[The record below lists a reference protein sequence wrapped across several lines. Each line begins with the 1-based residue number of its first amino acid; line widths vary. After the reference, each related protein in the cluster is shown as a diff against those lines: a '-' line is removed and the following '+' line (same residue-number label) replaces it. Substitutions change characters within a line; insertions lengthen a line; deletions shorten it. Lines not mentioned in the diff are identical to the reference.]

1 MLSHAG
7 AMKTEPQAEAGPP
20 TDFVRVRRL
29 HERGHYDEAT
39 VHAVLDAAP
48 CCHVGHIIAGRP
60 VVIPTFHW
68 RHGNTVYWHGSAAS
82 RMLRDN
88 AGGHEV
94 CLTATLLDGF
104 VLARCGFN
112 HSVNY
117 RSVMCFGR
125 PRLIDHPT
133 EKLAALKGFMD
144 RLFPGRWETLR
155 PASDKEMKATSVL
168 ALTISEA
175 SAKIRADGPHDEP
188 GDESW
193 PIWAGVLPLCTAAG
207 PPQPDQFVAAGL
219 APPPTPYS

>member
-1 MLSHAG
+1 MD
-7 AMKTEPQAEAGPP
+7 TQPQTSAKPA
-20 TDFVRVRRL
+20 TDFVRARRL

-39 VHAVLDAAP
+39 IHAILDAAP
-48 CCHVGHIIAGRP
+48 SCHVGHIIGGRP

-68 RHGNTVYWHGSAAS
+68 RHGNALYWHGSAAS

-88 AGGHEV
+88 EAENEV
-94 CLTATLLDGF
+94 CLTVSLLDGF

-125 PRLIDHPT
+125 PRLIEGRE

-144 RLFPGRWETLR
+144 RLYPGRWETLR
-155 PASDKEMKATSVL
+155 PASEKEIKATSVL
-168 ALTISEA
+168 MLTISEA

-188 GDESW
+188 GDETW
-193 PIWAGVLPLCTAAG
+193 PIWAGVLPLRTIAG
-207 PPQPDQFVAAGL
+207 PPEPDAYTKPGL
-219 APPPTPYS
+219 VPPPTPYT